1 MIVQVF
7 FWITEKEKSFQVHGY
22 QISTYSWILF
32 YVEIKNIKVR
42 VFNVIQT
49 YISNECCKKKL
60 KEHDGITTTLNAKE
74 LECMLLWLNELY
86 DKLQFILKK
95 NYTFNQYS
103 KLCVYMK
110 T

>member
-1 MIVQVF
+1 M
-7 FWITEKEKSFQVHGY
+7 
-22 QISTYSWILF
+22 LL
-32 YVEIKNIKVR
+32 
-42 VFNVIQT
+42 
-49 YISNECCKKKL
+49 KKL